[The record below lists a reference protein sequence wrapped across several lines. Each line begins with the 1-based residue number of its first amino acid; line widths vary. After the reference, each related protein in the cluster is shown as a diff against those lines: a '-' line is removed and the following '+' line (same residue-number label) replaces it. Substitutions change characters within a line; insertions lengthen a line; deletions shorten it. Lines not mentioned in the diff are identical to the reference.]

1 MSRRRSTV
9 DPVGRVGYRLTHTQH
24 LLRAALDRELAEHS
38 LTTPQF
44 NVLAALDRLTG
55 HSGATLAR
63 EALVTPQTMNPIV
76 RALEDRHLIQRAR
89 DPFHRR
95 ILRIEMTESGRRLLA
110 TATKVVSRVEA
121 RMLRGIEGADRER
134 LQAQLDRCA
143 RNLTVRPG
151 AGTAAADGD

>member
-1 MSRRRSTV
+1 MSKRRSQAE
-9 DPVGRVGYRLTHTQH
+9 PVGRIGYRLTHTQH
-24 LLRAALDRELAEHS
+24 LLRAALDRELAEHA

-76 RALEDRHLIQRAR
+76 RTLEQRHLIQRAR

-95 ILRIEMTESGRRLLA
+95 ILRIELTEGGRKLLTLA
-110 TATKVVSRVEA
+110 TKIVSKVET

-134 LQAQLDRCA
+134 LLEHLERCG
-143 RNLTVRPG
+143 RNLTGKP
-151 AGTAAADGD
+151 AGSATSASE